1 MDTSTTIDP
10 RHAIGANNP
19 PVTLADDFADRFK
32 QHLDRYAELMA
43 SAREAPETI
52 GDDETHK
59 KVVELAK
66 EMRSLEIVLDNSR
79 DIEKA
84 PFAKKVDEVN
94 GWFKSR
100 IEPLSTLRKAL
111 QLRHKEYA
119 DRKAAEEKRRL
130 EEEAERKRQIE
141 REALRL
147 AAEAQAAT
155 DAAVQAAA
163 DARTAADDAKLQ
175 REAATTEVEIAQAD
189 YTEARAKSGA
199 IYAKLLEIDADI
211 ARRRKEGET
220 ITAEQI
226 AAAKGD
232 LPEQHRAAR
241 QAVTDAEGRLRDAR
255 KAAVEAK
262 QKQQDAERKA
272 EEEKRAAAAAN
283 RQVEQHMDDAIR
295 ADKAASRIEQRASGP
310 AADLARVRSE
320 HGAVGTLQR
329 QWQARITDRTQLDKA
344 ALWPFIHEDA
354 LSAALWKWMMAQ
366 PAEKRV
372 MAGAAMTEET
382 IGSVR

>member
-19 PVTLADDFADRFK
+19 PVTLADEFAERFK
-32 QHLDRYAELMA
+32 AELDRYAELIA
-43 SAREAPETI
+43 SGKEAPETI

-66 EMRSLEIVLDNSR
+66 QMRSLEIVLENNR
-79 DIEKA
+79 GIEKK
-84 PFAKKVDEVN
+84 PFDQKVDEVN

-100 IEPLSTLRKAL
+100 IEPLETLRKAL
-111 QLRHKEYA
+111 QVRHKDYA

-130 EEEAERKRQIE
+130 EEEAERKRQTE

-147 AAEAQAAT
+147 ATEAQAAT
-155 DAAVQAAA
+155 EAANIAAS
-163 DARTAADDAKLQ
+163 DARIAADDAKLQ
-175 REAATTEVEIAQAD
+175 REAATTEVEVAQAD
-189 YTEARAKSGA
+189 YADARAKSGA
-199 IYAKLLEIDADI
+199 IWAKILEIDADI
-211 ARRRKEGET
+211 ARRRKAGET
-220 ITAEQI
+220 ITPEQV

-232 LPEQHRAAR
+232 LPEQHRAAK
-241 QAVTDAEGRLRDAR
+241 QATADAEGKLKDAR

-262 QKQQDAERKA
+262 QRQQEAEQKA
-272 EEEKRAAAAAN
+272 EDEQRAAAAAN
-283 RQVEQHMDDAIR
+283 RQVEQHMGDAIR
-295 ADKAASRIEQRASGP
+295 ADKAASKIEQRAAGP

-329 QWQARITDRTQLDKA
+329 QWQSRITDRTKLDMA

-354 LSAALWKWMMAQ
+354 LGAALWKWMMAQ
-366 PAEKRV
+366 PPEKRV